1 MGTKLFMVLDSPRGK
16 ELDNENI
23 ELIMNLVKTEL
34 KDNQVLIASIYDL
47 ECDNRIEIKNQAIE
61 ERN

>member
-1 MGTKLFMVLDSPRGK
+1 MVLDSPRGK

-34 KDNQVLIASIYDL
+34 EDNQVFIASIYDL